1 MEAEFPLEVSL
12 TLKTT
17 SFCLLNPIF
26 PVFPWS
32 STWVGKQL
40 SNGCGWP
47 SLTLLEPGPARN
59 RRMYILLSV
68 ENGIISMKVPCR
80 VRHHVDKKQMSYLG
94 SGSVANNTKFLN
106 KRGLNKKIYFP
117 GGRKSKDS
125 VSSQPSLKYISFPH
139 SLNWQIELQP
149 FHLYSRQ

>member
-1 MEAEFPLEVSL
+1 MEAEFPLVSL
-12 TLKTT
+12 TLRTA
-17 SFCLLNPIF
+17 SPFCLLNPMF

-32 STWVGKQL
+32 STWVGKRL
-40 SNGCGWP
+40 SNRCRWP
-47 SLTLLEPGPARN
+47 SLTLLESGPPRN
-59 RRMYILLSV
+59 RKMDILPSV
-68 ENGIISMKVPCR
+68 ENGIIYTNAPCR

-94 SGSVANNTKFLN
+94 SGSVANNTKILN
-106 KRGLNKKIYFP
+106 KRSLNKNIYFP

-139 SLNWQIELQP
+139 SLNWQIELQL